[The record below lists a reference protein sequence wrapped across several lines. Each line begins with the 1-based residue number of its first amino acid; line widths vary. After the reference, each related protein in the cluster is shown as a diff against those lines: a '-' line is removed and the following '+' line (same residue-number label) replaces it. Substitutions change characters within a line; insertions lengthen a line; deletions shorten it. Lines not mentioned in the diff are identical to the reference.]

1 VWTIHKKAQNS
12 IVVNCQ
18 HRLSGHDVAVTC
30 VKYSKLEI
38 FTGDITGRIFIWW
51 METVTIMRQI
61 HAHQGPVKCMQFDA
75 VHVVSGS
82 TDQAVSIVDIATGE
96 VVQSLRGHEGHILAV
111 AFDSERIISAG
122 GDNTL
127 RFWKWG
133 KKETLSNKMHVLN
146 KGETLVT
153 VSKLYGLSV
162 AELMKWNGI
171 IEARQCFDG
180 MKLIVKKADPLEPTD
195 AEKAAL
201 DRERRRE
208 QGMSLIS
215 KRFQAKSLFDGV
227 RQKYDRVSKI
237 AMDQDLHSMGNRMFK
252 EDKKRD
258 DIFPDKVDP
267 NKDYQS
273 LGTRLQRSKF
283 QIEGKQPNR
292 ARYYISKANEEEWG
306 EVSDQVALA
315 MLSMFIEYDCY
326 DIVKELKRLE
336 RDSRSVIGR
345 INQYEKKSGVGG
357 TYVYPQRF
365 EKREKKFLM
374 PEERKEKRRQEKL
387 AKKLAK
393 KMTAQS
399 DAATSIATATMINE
413 MLEETIPTINE
424 SQEEAVEEAVKEVET
439 VIKLPPI

>member
-1 VWTIHKKAQNS
+1 
-12 IVVNCQ
+12 
-18 HRLSGHDVAVTC
+18 
-30 VKYSKLEI
+30 
-38 FTGDITGRIFIWW
+38 
-51 METVTIMRQI
+51 
-61 HAHQGPVKCMQFDA
+61 
-75 VHVVSGS
+75 
-82 TDQAVSIVDIATGE
+82 
-96 VVQSLRGHEGHILAV
+96 
-111 AFDSERIISAG
+111 
-122 GDNTL
+122 
-127 RFWKWG
+127 
-133 KKETLSNKMHVLN
+133 
-146 KGETLVT
+146 
-153 VSKLYGLSV
+153 
-162 AELMKWNGI
+162 MKWNGI

-201 DRERRRE
+201 DRERRRI

-215 KRFQAKSLFDGV
+215 KRFQAKALFDSV
-227 RQKYDRVSKI
+227 RPKYDRVSKI

-292 ARYYISKANEEEWG
+292 ARYFISKANEEEWG
-306 EVSDQVALA
+306 EVSDQVAIA
-315 MLSMFIEYDCY
+315 MLSMYIEYDCY

-345 INQYEKKSGVGG
+345 INQYERAGVGDK
-357 TYVYPQRF
+357 YEYPQRF
-365 EKREKKFLM
+365 EKREKKFFM

-393 KMTAQS
+393 KLAAQAS
-399 DAATSIATATMINE
+399 ASTHIATATMINE
-413 MLEETIPTINE
+413 MLEEDIPAINGTEGRVPAINE
-424 SQEEAVEEAVKEVET
+424 TEGRVDEDESGT
-439 VIKLPPI
+439 VKLPPI

>member
-1 VWTIHKKAQNS
+1 
-12 IVVNCQ
+12 
-18 HRLSGHDVAVTC
+18 
-30 VKYSKLEI
+30 
-38 FTGDITGRIFIWW
+38 
-51 METVTIMRQI
+51 M
-61 HAHQGPVKCMQFDA
+61 KCMQFDA
-75 VHVVSGS
+75 VHIVSGS
-82 TDQAVSIVDIATGE
+82 TDKAVAIIDIATGE

-111 AFDSERIISAG
+111 AFDSERIVSAGTILIELLTDLLTHSLTHSLTHPG

-133 KKETLSNKMHVLN
+133 KKETTSNKLHVLN

-153 VSKLYGLSV
+153 VAKLYDLSV
-162 AELMKWNGI
+162 ADLMKWNGI

-201 DRERRRE
+201 DRERRRI

-215 KRFQAKSLFDGV
+215 KRFQAKALFDSV
-227 RQKYDRVSKI
+227 RPKYDRVSKI

-292 ARYYISKANEEEWG
+292 ARYFISKANEEEWG
-306 EVSDQVALA
+306 EVSDQVAIA
-315 MLSMFIEYDCY
+315 MLSMYIEYDCY

-345 INQYEKKSGVGG
+345 INQYEKAGVGDK
-357 TYVYPQRF
+357 YEYPQRF
-365 EKREKKFLM
+365 EKREKKFFM

-393 KMTAQS
+393 KLAAQAS
-399 DAATSIATATMINE
+399 ASTHIATATMINE
-413 MLEETIPTINE
+413 MLEEDIPAINGTE
-424 SQEEAVEEAVKEVET
+424 GRVPAIYET
-439 VIKLPPI
+439 EGRVPAINKTEGRVDEDERDTVKLPPI